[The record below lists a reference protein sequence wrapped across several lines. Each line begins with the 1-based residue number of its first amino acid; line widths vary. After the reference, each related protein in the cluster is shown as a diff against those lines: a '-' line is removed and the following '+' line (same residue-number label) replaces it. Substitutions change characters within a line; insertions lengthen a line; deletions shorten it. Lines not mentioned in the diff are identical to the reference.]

1 MYLEK
6 HHSNSHGYRSSSI
19 LYMLLLLLII
29 IITIVMSKCSL
40 LWAYLLGVLL
50 TSAEREIDSPVF
62 TSKGEPDLLV
72 LVKKKKKKKNTL
84 PSSFPKCLQ
93 S

>member
-1 MYLEK
+1 M
-6 HHSNSHGYRSSSI
+6 SN
-19 LYMLLLLLII
+19 
-29 IITIVMSKCSL
+29 CSL

-72 LVKKKKKKKNTL
+72 LVKKKKKKNSL

>member
-1 MYLEK
+1 M
-6 HHSNSHGYRSSSI
+6 SN
-19 LYMLLLLLII
+19 
-29 IITIVMSKCSL
+29 CSL

-72 LVKKKKKKKNTL
+72 LVKKKKTL
-84 PSSFPKCLQ
+84 FLHLFLSVFNHKLCFFKP
-93 S
+93 